1 MSDIEKKLREKPYRL
16 ASETEDQAKIRR
28 QEERIEGADRI
39 AELEATDKSR
49 GQTMARNALR
59 ICQQDERIA
68 ELEGRLKAIYDA
80 WNYEGDGLDPLYG
93 VMNVTERKFW
103 GDVE

>member
-68 ELEGRLKAIYDA
+68 ELEKAAEQVVFECEADDDAMMPSVAAVRNLKALIGG
-80 WNYEGDGLDPLYG
+80 NE
-93 VMNVTERKFW
+93 
-103 GDVE
+103 